1 MDIGSISAFRT
12 YRYLTTLA
20 QGGDRNQALLQALA
34 AGQPQAAQ
42 ATDVLGS
49 ATALSPQTTLATLAG
64 QAGSEGLGALAY
76 TASAATGQGPE
87 ALTSLLRTL
96 GGGSTSFLFASD
108 ATALTAASP
117 SLPAATAL
125 AAYGYGQSED
135 PQQALAQLTA
145 TGRKALLAT
154 GLDLLA

>member
-1 MDIGSISAFRT
+1 MDISSIGAFRT

-34 AGQPQAAQ
+34 AGQPQAAEVADVLDS
-42 ATDVLGS
+42 ATDGKSRAV
-49 ATALSPQTTLATLAG
+49 SPLASLASLAG
-64 QAGSEGLGALAY
+64 QAGGEALGALAY

-87 ALTSLLRTL
+87 ALASLLATL
-96 GGGSTSFLFASD
+96 GGGNTSLLFPSA
-108 ATALTAASP
+108 ALP
-117 SLPAATAL
+117 LPAATAL
-125 AAYGYGQSED
+125 AAYGYGQSEN

>member
-1 MDIGSISAFRT
+1 MDISSIGAFRT

-34 AGQPQAAQ
+34 AGQPQAAE
-42 ATDVLGS
+42 AANVLGS
-49 ATALSPQTTLATLAG
+49 AAALSPLASLAG

-87 ALTSLLRTL
+87 ALASLLRTL